1 MHVNQSSIRM
11 MKLATLAVIPAWLL
25 LTYIG
30 VTLGAG
36 GLFGEAVIVTYVIV
50 MFSGLITMIHVE
62 AWEEPFLRWR

>member
-1 MHVNQSSIRM
+1 MHVNQGSIRM

-25 LTYIG
+25 LTHIG